1 MKPTLPEPVKRL
13 TARIDGMSLRERA
26 ILFVALLAVLFLLAD
41 QVLFPTLRV
50 QQKESEK
57 QISAKLAQLTTIN
70 SQIERIVTE
79 NSQDPD
85 ARARARLAE
94 LRQQFASLEINA
106 ADITRGLVTPRE
118 MTRLVHQ
125 MLQQNRT
132 LELVKAENLPP
143 EALALEPAG
152 TTGSATG
159 SGAAPAVYRH
169 GLRIEV
175 KGRYPDIVRYL
186 RALEQLSWRVIWGE
200 IRITTEHYP
209 YSQASL
215 TIYTLSLD
223 KAWIGL

>member
-13 TARIDGMSLRERA
+13 AARIDGMSLRERA

-152 TTGSATG
+152 TTGPAAG
-159 SGAAPAVYRH
+159 SGTAPAVYRH